1 MARGG
6 SAARRYA
13 EAVFQLAERDNTLD
27 RWRDDL
33 RFGADVTADERVARI
48 VNSPMRPLAE
58 RERLID
64 ELLGGRLSKPAFNL
78 VRLLVQRKNL
88 GLLGPIAS
96 EFQRLLNEKRGIV
109 SAVVTSA
116 LPLTNDEDQA
126 IRARVAAL
134 TGTTVDVQTAVDPAL
149 IGGLTVKIGDRLID
163 ASVRGRLE
171 RLREQLL
178 AGARVGG

>member
-1 MARGG
+1 MARLG

-13 EAVFQLAERDNTLD
+13 EAVFELAERDNALD
-27 RWRDDL
+27 RWHEDL
-33 RFGADVTADERVARI
+33 RLAAGVTADEAISRVI
-48 VNSPMRPLAE
+48 NSPMVPLAK
-58 RERLID
+58 REKLV
-64 ELLGGRLSKPAFNL
+64 EQLFASRLSKPAFNL
-78 VRLLVQRKNL
+78 VRLLVQRGSL
-88 GLLGPIAS
+88 ELVGPIAG
-96 EFQRLLNEKRGIV
+96 EYQRLLNKKRGIV

-116 LPLTNDEDQA
+116 QPLTDDEDAA
-126 IRARVAAL
+126 IRGRVAEL
-134 TGTTVDVQTAVDPAL
+134 TGTTVDVRTAVDPAL